1 MGRWC
6 VVAVLPSTGHWR
18 SFPTRQLLSPRVTEP
33 VKSEGVG
40 NQQASVLQ
48 SVEEE
53 QIEKEKGV
61 VIPFLIL
68 RLWPQVSIIS

>member
-1 MGRWC
+1 
-6 VVAVLPSTGHWR
+6 
-18 SFPTRQLLSPRVTEP
+18 